1 MTIRILNAANKR
13 CIESF
18 AFENASLD
26 AFMNWAMKWDL
37 SPKQMQAI
45 FKLSDE
51 DPKRIIEVTLKGAID
66 WAPIGG

>member
-1 MTIRILNAANKR
+1 
-13 CIESF
+13 
-18 AFENASLD
+18 
-26 AFMNWAMKWDL
+26 MNWAMKWDL